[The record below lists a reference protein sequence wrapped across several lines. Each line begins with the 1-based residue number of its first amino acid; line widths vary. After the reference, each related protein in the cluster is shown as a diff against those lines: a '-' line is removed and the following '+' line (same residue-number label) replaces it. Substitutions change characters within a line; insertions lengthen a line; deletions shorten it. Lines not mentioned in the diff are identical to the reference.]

1 MASIDTGS
9 GGGARRKAVDSTL
22 PLVPFIDLL
31 LCCVMFLLVTAV
43 WNQLAVLSV
52 TQQVPGQTG
61 DQAEVEKL
69 RLFLQLDSAGYVFWS
84 TAGDRLVIPKLAGE
98 YDREALR
105 QRVATYHDHNP
116 NQRDITVLAEDGV
129 TFEHIASAIDLLTG
143 NGFSGL
149 TLSES

>member
-9 GGGARRKAVDSTL
+9 GSSRRKAVDSTL

-43 WNQLAVLSV
+43 WNELAVLSV
-52 TQQVPGQTG
+52 TQQVPGQSA
-61 DQAEVEKL
+61 DQAEVEPL
-69 RLFLQLDSAGYVFWS
+69 RLFLQLDAEGYVFGS
-84 TAGDRLVIPKLAGE
+84 TAGDRLVIPKLAGQ

-105 QRVATYHDHNP
+105 ARVSAYRANNP
-116 NQRDITVLAEDGV
+116 NHRDITVVAEDGV
-129 TFEHIASAIDLLTG
+129 TFEHIAGAMDLLNG